1 MSDKTYDFLKNIL
14 IPVLT
19 GGATLVLTLGDVWHI
34 PYAKEVGAT
43 LTAIATFVSFL
54 INQSSAEFFKN
65 KEIVEQGINNKE
77 IGDQG

>member
-1 MSDKTYDFLKNIL
+1 MSNEMYDFLKNIV

-19 GGATLVLTLGDVWHI
+19 GGATFILTLGDIWHI
-34 PYAKEVGAT
+34 PYCKEIGAT
-43 LTAIATFVSFL
+43 CTALATLISFI

-65 KEIVEQGINNKE
+65 KEIVEQGINNQE